1 MPECPSIET
10 LQRLVEDRLAAD
22 ARLQWEVHIGACA
35 DCQTK
40 LDDLCTNVVPAVRLM
55 IDQQHPPVPERAWNA
70 VRAKRLAA
78 AVRNANAPH
87 LLTQLSDGSAV
98 SPADTGHSNN
108 SGVETASEDA
118 SRLPETI
125 DPTDDFSPK
134 PEPSI
139 SSKARVSTPRMTIDD
154 YEIVGEIARGGMGIV
169 YKAWDVKLKCS
180 LALKTI
186 VSGELASERSLYR
199 FQREAEA
206 TAKLR
211 HPNIVRIHRVGESNG
226 LHYFTM
232 DFITGPTLQQLV
244 KNNPLSEAETVRL
257 TIEICDA
264 IAYAHKNG
272 VLHRDLKPSNVLTD
286 ETGRAMV
293 TDFGLAKCLEDDS
306 DFSQTGQAIGTPSY
320 MPPEQAAGRKSEIGF
335 QSDVYSIGAL
345 LFHLLTGRA
354 PFVGETHH
362 SIIHQVLEAEVVS
375 PRKINPKIS
384 PSLDIICLKCLQKAS
399 SRRYATALEL
409 KQDLERFSL
418 GYPILARRISLVAR
432 LQSWCRRNRAIAA
445 MIVITMLAFG
455 TGITMAKHRGRMV
468 TENMMARVDSAWDR
482 LNAQMQA
489 IDLTHQSS
497 HDELVPRRVGMDAD
511 QLQAALDGYDDAI
524 AAWQTFNGTSV
535 LSEQRRFD
543 IAEASYRV
551 AKASRLL
558 GDFPRSEH
566 AFQTAIDRLQNLS
579 QQVPANPQYAT
590 LLGEAYDYLGE
601 LYRDHGHSQQA
612 ESAYGKSLLLLTD
625 AQAKFPKN
633 AATHRE
639 LARVENNYGLLL
651 ESEGELDAAVR
662 RYAQSEKILRRQDL
676 RNSESIESRIDLAR
690 TLINLGRMERIRH
703 RYEDAESAYRE
714 AIEEL
719 QGLFNLEPDN
729 RRIEFLLAV
738 TQRNLGYLFS
748 EQLNDPVNAQR
759 WLASALEHFED
770 LPTSVP
776 EYQFNKI
783 ICLVNLTSLY
793 GRSGDVDSLEK
804 CRSFYESSHEA
815 MNRLI
820 AEFPGIAE
828 YESWMGLILGNGS
841 AIAGMEKQLS
851 LANDLIA
858 EAIKH
863 QQQAF
868 GLQPN
873 NLEYQQRLARHRQF
887 QSKLS
892 TGRASD

>member
-1 MPECPSIET
+1 MPDCPPAEI
-10 LQRLVEDRLAAD
+10 LQRFVDERLSAD
-22 ARLQWEVHIGACA
+22 ACSRLEGHIGDCV
-35 DCQTK
+35 DCQSK
-40 LDDLCTNVVPAVRLM
+40 LDHLCASVLPAVHVM
-55 IDQQHPPVPERAWNA
+55 IDPQHLPIPDRAWSPA
-70 VRAKRLAA
+70 RAERLAA
-78 AVRNANAPH
+78 AVRKANSPH
-87 LLTQLSDGSAV
+87 PPTHSSEVPLLSSVDTDDGGTYGEET
-98 SPADTGHSNN
+98 TGGDSQQ
-108 SGVETASEDA
+108 
-118 SRLPETI
+118 LPETI
-125 DPTDDFSPK
+125 DPGEDDSPNS
-134 PEPSI
+134 EI
-139 SSKARVSTPRMTIDD
+139 SYAEKARVSSPIRKIDD
-154 YEIVGEIARGGMGIV
+154 YEIVSEIARGGMGIV
-169 YKAWDVKLKCS
+169 YKAWDVKLKCF

-186 VSGELASERSLYR
+186 VSGELASERNLYR

-211 HPNIVRIHRVGESNG
+211 HPNIVRIHRVGECNG

-232 DFITGPTLQQLV
+232 DFIAGPTLQHLAKQQS
-244 KNNPLSEAETVRL
+244 LSEADAVRL

-320 MPPEQAAGRKSEIGF
+320 MPPEQAAGRKDEIGF

-362 SIIHQVLEAEVVS
+362 AIIHQVLESETVS
-375 PRKINPKIS
+375 PRKLNPKVS
-384 PSLDIICLKCLQKAS
+384 RSLEIICVKCLQKEC
-399 SRRYATALEL
+399 SRRYTTALEL
-409 KQDLERFSL
+409 KQDLERFQL
-418 GYPILARRISLVAR
+418 GYPILARRASPFER

-445 MIVITMLAFG
+445 MIVITLLTFG
-455 TGITMAKHRGRMV
+455 IGIAMTRHRSRMV

-482 LNAQMQA
+482 LNAQMQSV
-489 IDLTHQSS
+489 DLTHQSS

-566 AFQTAIDRLQNLS
+566 AFQTAIDRLQKLS

-601 LYRDHGHSQQA
+601 LYRDHGHRQQA
-612 ESAYGKSLLLLTD
+612 ESAYQKSLSLLKD
-625 AQAKFPKN
+625 AQAKFPEN
-633 AATHRE
+633 PATSQE
-639 LARVENNYGLLL
+639 LARVENNHGLLL
-651 ESEGELDAAVR
+651 ESEGKLDAAAR
-662 RYAQSEKILRRQDL
+662 RYAQSEKILRQQNL
-676 RNSESIESRIDLAR
+676 RDSENIESQIDLAR

-703 RYEDAESAYRE
+703 RYEDAENAYRE
-714 AIEEL
+714 AIDEL
-719 QGLFNLEPDN
+719 QGLFDLEPDN

-738 TQRNLGYLFS
+738 TQRNLGYMFS
-748 EQLNDPVNAQR
+748 EQLNDPVKAQR
-759 WLASALEHFED
+759 WLVLALDHFND

-783 ICLVNLTSLY
+783 ICLVNLTSLH
-793 GRSGDVDSLEK
+793 GLSGDEAGLEK
-804 CRSFYESSHEA
+804 CRSFYKSSLEA

-820 AEFPGIAE
+820 TEFPGIAE
-828 YESWMGLILGNGS
+828 YESWMGLIQGNGS
-841 AIAGMEKQLS
+841 AIAAMEKQTS
-851 LANDLIA
+851 LAKDRIT

-863 QQQAF
+863 QQQAVE
-868 GLQPN
+868 LQPN
-873 NLEYQQRLARHRQF
+873 NLDYQQRLASHRQF
-887 QSKLS
+887 QSTLS
-892 TGRASD
+892 TGQSSD